1 MIDLNIKEPAEV
13 QKENRCGA
21 YFMAEQWVTMKIAAK
36 RLNIPASKISRWAN
50 RGLIQVKPNP
60 FDKRSRLVE
69 LNELQEKLAEL
80 DSIQDL
86 GNDGDDIVE

>member
-1 MIDLNIKEPAEV
+1 MT
-13 QKENRCGA
+13 
-21 YFMAEQWVTMKIAAK
+21 EQWVTMKVAAR

-69 LNELQEKLAEL
+69 LNELQAKLTEL
-80 DSIQDL
+80 DAIQDL
-86 GNDGDDIVE
+86 GDEE